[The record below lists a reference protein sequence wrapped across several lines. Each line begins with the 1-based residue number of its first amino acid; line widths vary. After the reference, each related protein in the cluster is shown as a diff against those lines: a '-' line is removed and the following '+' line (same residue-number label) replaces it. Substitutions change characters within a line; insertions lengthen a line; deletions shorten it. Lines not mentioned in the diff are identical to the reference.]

1 MKEYD
6 GEVFDCV
13 VIDGS
18 NIITK
23 RTPTTKG
30 FRKSFDVE
38 RLVRTIE
45 SVHRLGWPTYVGM
58 NQKTFRHGVS
68 SKKGRFSESSREV
81 LEGLID
87 RGVISMI
94 DDDFDDDWLI
104 RAAIDMNGWILSNDR
119 YRKEVKL
126 LIEESEFLNA
136 NEINKRM
143 CRIEFV
149 GSEPTFVLPENGADL
164 GKTAIVKVEHTGSAY
179 NRLTSFS
186 AEIIGESEVVRI
198 QLPVGVPL
206 GRKQLSEALGVDE
219 GFPTI
224 SRSHFMVNVSVDG
237 HLVIQDLGSKNGT
250 VLNGLSLPEG
260 YCSGLSTSDLVK
272 IGEVTL
278 KILPR

>member
-1 MKEYD
+1 MREYD

-23 RTPTTKG
+23 STPTTKG
-30 FRKSFDVE
+30 FRKSFDVD

-58 NQKTFRHGVS
+58 KQKTFRHGVS

-149 GSEPTFVLPENGADL
+149 GSEPTFVLPENDADL
-164 GKTAIVKVEHTGSAY
+164 GKTAIAKIEQTGTAY

-186 AEIIGESEVVRI
+186 AEIIGESEVVKI
-198 QLPVGVPL
+198 QLPIGVPL
-206 GRKQLSEALGVDE
+206 GRKQFSETLGVGE

-237 HLVIQDLGSKNGT
+237 GLVIQDLGSKNGT

-272 IGEVTL
+272 IGELTMKV
-278 KILPR
+278 LPR